1 MKRETI
7 VYLNLGFF
15 DTDVTVVKE
24 LAKVYDLHWFVLRSP
39 TEPYDVDFFRE
50 FVKGSEITLH
60 LYPSISGE
68 EV

>member
-24 LAKVYDLHWFVLRSP
+24 LAKVYDLHLSYGRLQSLMMLTFL
-39 TEPYDVDFFRE
+39 
-50 FVKGSEITLH
+50 KNL
-60 LYPSISGE
+60 
-68 EV
+68 

>member
-24 LAKVYDLHWFVLRSP
+24 LAKVYDLHWFVLQSP
-39 TEPYDVDFFRE
+39 TEPYDVDFFKE
-50 FVKGSEITLH
+50 FV
-60 LYPSISGE
+60 
-68 EV
+68 